1 MALSKISQ
9 NLKNRVKT
17 SLILFLILFLMLINN
32 YFFGYC
38 LIVIGV
44 FSIIEF
50 IRIISIIH
58 KKNKIKQLSIN
69 LIFIIY
75 IFVFSGE
82 LLILS
87 SFLQLK
93 ILIFLILI
101 TCIGSDIGGYIF
113 GKFFKGPKL
122 SKLSP
127 NKTISGALGSL
138 ILSCVTIFF
147 TLYYL
152 TKNFDLLILLIGCLI
167 SISCQVGD
175 LFFSFLKRKSNLKDT
190 SNFLPGH
197 GGLLDRVDGIL
208 FGLPVGFFTLIMI
221 Y

>member
-1 MALSKISQ
+1 MALSKISL
-9 NLKNRVKT
+9 NLKKRIKT

-44 FSIIEF
+44 FSILEF
-50 IRIISIIH
+50 ISIILIIH

-69 LIFIIY
+69 LFFITY
-75 IFVFSGE
+75 IFAFCGG

>member
-1 MALSKISQ
+1 MVLFKISLS
-9 NLKNRVKT
+9 LKKRIKT

-44 FSIIEF
+44 FSILEF
-50 IRIISIIH
+50 ISIILIIH

-69 LIFIIY
+69 LFFITY
-75 IFVFSGE
+75 IFAFCGG

>member
-1 MALSKISQ
+1 MT
-9 NLKNRVKT
+9 NLQKRILT
-17 SLILFLILFLMLINN
+17 SLIILPLSFFFIIKGGHLLFFFLVTVFCLANYELFSCFKKVYTILI
-32 YFFGYC
+32 
-38 LIVIGV
+38 
-44 FSIIEF
+44 
-50 IRIISIIH
+50 
-58 KKNKIKQLSIN
+58 IN
-69 LIFIIY
+69 LI
-75 IFVFSGE
+75 
-82 LLILS
+82 LILS
-87 SFLQLK
+87 LFSIYYLSNQNLASFLLLLWVI
-93 ILIFLILI
+93 ILTVF
-101 TCIGSDIGGYIF
+101 SDIGGYIF

>member
-1 MALSKISQ
+1 MVLSKISL
-9 NLKNRVKT
+9 NLKKRVKT

-44 FSIIEF
+44 FSILEF
-50 IRIISIIH
+50 IRIILIIH

-69 LIFIIY
+69 LFFIIY
-75 IFVFSGE
+75 IFVFSGG

-138 ILSCVTIFF
+138 IFSCVIIFF

-152 TKNFDLLILLIGCLI
+152 TKIFDPLILLIGCLT
-167 SISCQVGD
+167 SISCQV
-175 LFFSFLKRKSNLKDT
+175 
-190 SNFLPGH
+190 
-197 GGLLDRVDGIL
+197 
-208 FGLPVGFFTLIMI
+208 
-221 Y
+221 

>member
-1 MALSKISQ
+1 MVLSKISL

-17 SLILFLILFLMLINN
+17 SLILFLILLLMLINN

-44 FSIIEF
+44 FSILEF
-50 IRIISIIH
+50 ISIILIIH

-69 LIFIIY
+69 LLFITY
-75 IFVFSGE
+75 IFAFCGG

-152 TKNFDLLILLIGCLI
+152 TKSFDPLILLIGFLI

>member
-1 MALSKISQ
+1 MVLSKISL
-9 NLKNRVKT
+9 NLKKRIKT

-44 FSIIEF
+44 FSILEF
-50 IRIISIIH
+50 ISIILIIH

-69 LIFIIY
+69 LFFITY
-75 IFVFSGE
+75 IFAFCGG

-138 ILSCVTIFF
+138 IFSCVIIFF

-152 TKNFDLLILLIGCLI
+152 TKSFDPLILLIGCLI

-197 GGLLDRVDGIL
+197 GGLLDRIDGIL
-208 FGLPVGFFTLIMI
+208 IGLPVGFFTLIMI

>member
-1 MALSKISQ
+1 MVLSKISL
-9 NLKNRVKT
+9 NLKKRVKT

-50 IRIISIIH
+50 IRIILIIH

-69 LIFIIY
+69 LFFIIY
-75 IFVFSGE
+75 IFAFSGG

-122 SKLSP
+122 TKLSP

-138 ILSCVTIFF
+138 IFSCVIIFF

-152 TKNFDLLILLIGCLI
+152 TKSFDPLILLIGCLI

>member
-1 MALSKISQ
+1 MVLSKISL
-9 NLKNRVKT
+9 NLKKRVKT

-50 IRIISIIH
+50 IRIILIIY

-69 LIFIIY
+69 LFFIIY
-75 IFVFSGE
+75 IFVFSGG

-138 ILSCVTIFF
+138 IFSCVIIFF
-147 TLYYL
+147 TFYYL
-152 TKNFDLLILLIGCLI
+152 TKSFDPLILLIGCLI

-175 LFFSFLKRKSNLKDT
+175 LFFSFLKRKSNLKNT

>member
-1 MALSKISQ
+1 MVLSKISL
-9 NLKNRVKT
+9 NLKKRVKT

-50 IRIISIIH
+50 IRIILIIY

-69 LIFIIY
+69 LFFIIY
-75 IFVFSGE
+75 IFVFSGG

-138 ILSCVTIFF
+138 IFSCVIIFF

-152 TKNFDLLILLIGCLI
+152 TKIFDPLILLIGCLI

>member
-1 MALSKISQ
+1 MALSKISL

-197 GGLLDRVDGIL
+197 GGLLDRIDGIL
-208 FGLPVGFFTLIMI
+208 IGLPVGFFTLIMI

>member
-1 MALSKISQ
+1 MALSKISL

-44 FSIIEF
+44 FSILEF
-50 IRIISIIH
+50 ISIILIIH

-69 LIFIIY
+69 LFFITY
-75 IFVFSGE
+75 IFTFCGG

>member
-1 MALSKISQ
+1 MVLSKISL
-9 NLKNRVKT
+9 NLKKRVKT

-50 IRIISIIH
+50 IRIILIIY

-69 LIFIIY
+69 LFFIIY
-75 IFVFSGE
+75 IFVFSGG

-138 ILSCVTIFF
+138 IFSCVIIFF
-147 TLYYL
+147 TFYYL
-152 TKNFDLLILLIGCLI
+152 TKSFDPLILLIGCLI

>member
-38 LIVIGV
+38 LIIIGV

-50 IRIISIIH
+50 IRIILIIH
-58 KKNKIKQLSIN
+58 KKNKIKQLLIN
-69 LIFIIY
+69 IFFITYIFI
-75 IFVFSGE
+75 FCGG

-87 SFLQLK
+87 PFIQLK
-93 ILIFLILI
+93 ILFFLILV

-113 GKFFKGPKL
+113 GKIFKGPKL

-138 ILSCVTIFF
+138 IFSCVIIFF

-152 TKNFDLLILLIGCLI
+152 TKSFDPLILLIGCLI

-197 GGLLDRVDGIL
+197 GGLLDRIDGIL
-208 FGLPVGFFTLIMI
+208 IGLPVGFFTLIMI

>member
-1 MALSKISQ
+1 MVLSKISL

-17 SLILFLILFLMLINN
+17 SLILFLILLLMLINN

-44 FSIIEF
+44 FSILEF
-50 IRIISIIH
+50 ISIILIIH

-69 LIFIIY
+69 LLFITY
-75 IFVFSGE
+75 IFAFCGG

-113 GKFFKGPKL
+113 GKFFKGSKL

-152 TKNFDLLILLIGCLI
+152 TKSFDPLILLIGFLI

>member
-1 MALSKISQ
+1 
-9 NLKNRVKT
+9 
-17 SLILFLILFLMLINN
+17 MLINN

-44 FSIIEF
+44 FSILEF
-50 IRIISIIH
+50 ISIILIIH

-69 LIFIIY
+69 LFFITY
-75 IFVFSGE
+75 IFAFCGG

>member
-1 MALSKISQ
+1 MALSKISL

-44 FSIIEF
+44 FSILEF
-50 IRIISIIH
+50 ISIILIIH

-69 LIFIIY
+69 LFFITY
-75 IFVFSGE
+75 IFAFCGG

-138 ILSCVTIFF
+138 IFSCVIIFF

-152 TKNFDLLILLIGCLI
+152 TKSFDPLILLIGCLI

>member
-44 FSIIEF
+44 FSILEF
-50 IRIISIIH
+50 ISIILIIH

-69 LIFIIY
+69 LFFITY
-75 IFVFSGE
+75 IFAFCGG

>member
-1 MALSKISQ
+1 MVLSKISL
-9 NLKNRVKT
+9 NLKKRIKT

-75 IFVFSGE
+75 TFVFSGG

-138 ILSCVTIFF
+138 IFSCVIIFF

-152 TKNFDLLILLIGCLI
+152 TKSFDPLILLIGCLI

>member
-1 MALSKISQ
+1 MALSKISL

-44 FSIIEF
+44 FSILEF
-50 IRIISIIH
+50 ISIILIIH

-69 LIFIIY
+69 LFFITY
-75 IFVFSGE
+75 IFAFCGG
-82 LLILS
+82 LLFLS

-208 FGLPVGFFTLIMI
+208 FGLPVGFFNLIMI

>member
-1 MALSKISQ
+1 
-9 NLKNRVKT
+9 
-17 SLILFLILFLMLINN
+17 
-32 YFFGYC
+32 
-38 LIVIGV
+38 
-44 FSIIEF
+44 
-50 IRIISIIH
+50 
-58 KKNKIKQLSIN
+58 
-69 LIFIIY
+69 
-75 IFVFSGE
+75 
-82 LLILS
+82 
-87 SFLQLK
+87 
-93 ILIFLILI
+93 
-101 TCIGSDIGGYIF
+101 
-113 GKFFKGPKL
+113 
-122 SKLSP
+122 
-127 NKTISGALGSL
+127 
-138 ILSCVTIFF
+138 VTIFF

>member
-1 MALSKISQ
+1 MVLSKISL
-9 NLKNRVKT
+9 NLKKRVKT

-44 FSIIEF
+44 FSILEF
-50 IRIISIIH
+50 IRIILIIH

-69 LIFIIY
+69 LFFIIY
-75 IFVFSGE
+75 IFVFSGG

-138 ILSCVTIFF
+138 IFSCVIIFF
-147 TLYYL
+147 TFYYL
-152 TKNFDLLILLIGCLI
+152 TKSFDPLILLIGCLI

>member
-1 MALSKISQ
+1 MALSKISL

-75 IFVFSGE
+75 IFVFSGG

>member
-1 MALSKISQ
+1 MVLSKISL
-9 NLKNRVKT
+9 NLKKRVKT

-50 IRIISIIH
+50 IRIILIIH

-69 LIFIIY
+69 LFFIIY
-75 IFVFSGE
+75 IFAFSGG

>member
-75 IFVFSGE
+75 IFVFSGG

-138 ILSCVTIFF
+138 IFSCVIIFF

-152 TKNFDLLILLIGCLI
+152 TKSFDPLILLIGCLI

-197 GGLLDRVDGIL
+197 GGFLDRVDSIL

>member
-1 MALSKISQ
+1 MVLSKISL
-9 NLKNRVKT
+9 NLKKRVKT

-50 IRIISIIH
+50 IRIILIIY
-58 KKNKIKQLSIN
+58 KKNKIKKLSIN
-69 LIFIIY
+69 LFFIIY
-75 IFVFSGE
+75 IFVFSGG

-138 ILSCVTIFF
+138 IFSCVIIFF

-152 TKNFDLLILLIGCLI
+152 TKSFDPLILLIGCLI

>member
-1 MALSKISQ
+1 MALSKISL
-9 NLKNRVKT
+9 NLKKRVKT

-50 IRIISIIH
+50 IRIILIIH

-69 LIFIIY
+69 LFFITY
-75 IFVFSGE
+75 IFAICGG

-122 SKLSP
+122 TKLSP

-138 ILSCVTIFF
+138 IFSCVIIFF

-152 TKNFDLLILLIGCLI
+152 TKSFDPLILLIGCLI

>member
-1 MALSKISQ
+1 MVLSKISL
-9 NLKNRVKT
+9 NLKKRVKT

-50 IRIISIIH
+50 IIIISIIY

-75 IFVFSGE
+75 IFVFSGG

-152 TKNFDLLILLIGCLI
+152 TKSFDPLILLIGCLI
-167 SISCQVGD
+167 SISCQIGD

>member
-1 MALSKISQ
+1 MVLSKISL
-9 NLKNRVKT
+9 NLKKRVKT

-50 IRIISIIH
+50 IRIILIIY

-69 LIFIIY
+69 LFFIIY
-75 IFVFSGE
+75 IFAFSGG

-138 ILSCVTIFF
+138 IFSCVIIFF
-147 TLYYL
+147 TFYYL
-152 TKNFDLLILLIGCLI
+152 TKSFDPLILLIGCLI

-175 LFFSFLKRKSNLKDT
+175 LFFSFLKRKSSLKHT
-190 SNFLPGH
+190 GNILPGH
-197 GGLLDRVDGIL
+197 GGILDRIDGMLLGIPL
-208 FGLPVGFFTLIMI
+208 GFLTLLIV

>member
-1 MALSKISQ
+1 MVLSKISL
-9 NLKNRVKT
+9 NLKKRIKT

-75 IFVFSGE
+75 IFVFSGG

-138 ILSCVTIFF
+138 IFSCVIIFF

-152 TKNFDLLILLIGCLI
+152 TKSFDPLILLIGCLI

-197 GGLLDRVDGIL
+197 GGFLDRVDSIL

>member
-1 MALSKISQ
+1 MALSKISL

-44 FSIIEF
+44 FSILEF
-50 IRIISIIH
+50 ISIILIIH

-69 LIFIIY
+69 LFFITY
-75 IFVFSGE
+75 IFAFCGG

-127 NKTISGALGSL
+127 NKTISGALRSL

-208 FGLPVGFFTLIMI
+208 FGLAVGFFTLIMI

>member
-1 MALSKISQ
+1 MVLSKISL
-9 NLKNRVKT
+9 NLKKRVKT

-50 IRIISIIH
+50 IRIILIIH

-69 LIFIIY
+69 LFFIIY
-75 IFVFSGE
+75 IFAFSGG

-101 TCIGSDIGGYIF
+101 TCIGSDIGGYVF

-138 ILSCVTIFF
+138 IFSCVIIFF

-152 TKNFDLLILLIGCLI
+152 TKSFDPLILLIGCLI

>member
-1 MALSKISQ
+1 MVLSKISL
-9 NLKNRVKT
+9 NLKKRIKT

-44 FSIIEF
+44 FSILEF
-50 IRIISIIH
+50 ISIILIIH

-69 LIFIIY
+69 LFFITY
-75 IFVFSGE
+75 IFAFCGG

-138 ILSCVTIFF
+138 IFSCVIIFF

-152 TKNFDLLILLIGCLI
+152 TKSFDPLILLIGCLI